1 MYINGSI
8 RSNWLGETEMTI
20 SFRGRGA
27 SMMHNRKTMGQDNG
41 VKGYP
46 VNEVAFVH
54 QLFVPIIIYAEKI
67 SSLILPT
74 VSSIVFSLIAGRYV
88 PCISNPR

>member
-1 MYINGSI
+1 MVAVDMYINGSI
-8 RSNWLGETEMTI
+8 RSSWLIETEMTI

-27 SMMHNRKTMGQDNG
+27 SAMHNRENTGQDNG
-41 VKGYP
+41 VKGYT

-67 SSLILPT
+67 SSLIFST
-74 VSSIVFSLIAGRYV
+74 VSSIVFSLIAGK
-88 PCISNPR
+88 